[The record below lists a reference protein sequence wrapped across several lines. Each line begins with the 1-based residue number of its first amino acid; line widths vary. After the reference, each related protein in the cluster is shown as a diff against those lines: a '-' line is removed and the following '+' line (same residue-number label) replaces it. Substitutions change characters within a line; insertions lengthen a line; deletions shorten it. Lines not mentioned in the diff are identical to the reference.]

1 MNKSG
6 PPSEENQALAA
17 NARKGKG
24 RKFPFKKN
32 KDKRLDSDRERRPR
46 DMSKVK
52 CFNCLKFGDFA
63 ANRPDRRKRRGK
75 QHASVADVD
84 DD

>member
-1 MNKSG
+1 
-6 PPSEENQALAA
+6 
-17 NARKGKG
+17 
-24 RKFPFKKN
+24 
-32 KDKRLDSDRERRPR
+32 
-46 DMSKVK
+46 MSKVK

-84 DD
+84 DDQPQEKKAKESRLDR